1 MKKFLAIILALVM
14 CVSVFV
20 SCSKDPENDN
30 KEKAEDIASIVEAIE
45 EVNLKDL
52 VTTIVDTAFNSE
64 TQISLEDLMAELSK
78 INAETDVTFNKDS
91 VAASVYAGV
100 KDGIIKMSVQGQS
113 AYMFFNEAQLISL
126 TPSEF
131 GYEISTA
138 YDVTDDLPAII
149 GGADLSQYKE
159 MVDMYLTDE
168 VLAALEGFELK
179 IDASQIKEKDGF
191 YFLSEKVFINIGNE
205 ILDTVVEVM
214 KALDAPADE
223 LPTDDELAESKT
235 ELEEMIKSMN
245 LKLGFSVKNK
255 KVNGIKFETEFNP
268 NEIGAA
274 KENVVDTPVAYSATA
289 SKAEAESEEKISVSF
304 TVMFDSETMLPESL
318 DMSMILDKDG
328 EKTEYVYN
336 MSYLYNADGMPVGC
350 DLKFEISM
358 GNMYLGD
365 YDSDSKDGYIE
376 IKGSQKYSGTV
387 KLDFSKLSE
396 VGATIVDVNFSM
408 SAKAN
413 EYINCYSKAN
423 GDWVEEVITDSNK
436 IKEIEQAE
444 CYLKSGSLTANAKV
458 EKAGVVEFNFSM
470 KEDAKVT
477 ASASGSFSWTAA
489 PNYGTIPADV
499 RENFINNKAL
509 AATLER
515 LTSEA
520 ETRIAN
526 IYMSNP
532 EDYNYYTWYD
542 TESGIW
548 TRINRWNDIEFFTLQ
563 PSDCIVIN

>member
-78 INAETDVTFNKDS
+78 INAEADVTFNKDS

-413 EYINCYSKAN
+413 EYINNYSKAN

>member
-78 INAETDVTFNKDS
+78 INAEADVTFNKDS

-413 EYINCYSKAN
+413 EYINNYSKAN

-477 ASASGSFSWTAA
+477 ASS
-489 PNYGTIPADV
+489 
-499 RENFINNKAL
+499 
-509 AATLER
+509 
-515 LTSEA
+515 
-520 ETRIAN
+520 
-526 IYMSNP
+526 
-532 EDYNYYTWYD
+532 
-542 TESGIW
+542 
-548 TRINRWNDIEFFTLQ
+548 
-563 PSDCIVIN
+563 

>member
-45 EVNLKDL
+45 EINLKDL

-64 TQISLEDLMAELSK
+64 TQISVEDLITEFSK
-78 INAETDVTFNKDS
+78 INAEADLTFNKDS
-91 VAASVYAGV
+91 VAAYVYGGV
-100 KDGIIKMSVQGQS
+100 KDGIFKISAQGQS
-113 AYMFFNEAQLISL
+113 AYMFFNGEQFISVA
-126 TPSEF
+126 PSEF
-131 GYEISTA
+131 GYEISTSS
-138 YDVTDDLPAII
+138 DVTDDLPAII

-289 SKAEAESEEKISVSF
+289 SKAEADSEEKISVSF

-318 DMSMILDKDG
+318 DMSMILENDGDKM
-328 EKTEYVYN
+328 EYVYN
-336 MSYLYNADGMPVGC
+336 MSYLYNADGMPVGGE
-350 DLKFEISM
+350 LKLEISM
-358 GNMYLGD
+358 DDMYLGD
-365 YDSDSKDGYIE
+365 YVSENKNGYID
-376 IKGSQKYSGTV
+376 INGSQKFSGTV

-413 EYINCYSKAN
+413 EYINNYSKAN

-444 CYLKSGSLTANAKV
+444 CYLKSGSLTVNAKV
-458 EKAGVVEFNFSM
+458 EKAGVVRFNFSM

-499 RENFINNKAL
+499 REKFIENSEL
-509 AATLER
+509 AAHLER
-515 LTSEA
+515 LTEKANELSEQ
-520 ETRIAN
+520 
-526 IYMSNP
+526 IYTGNYD
-532 EDYNYYTWYD
+532 DYADYAWYD
-542 TESGIW
+542 TESGLW
-548 TRINRWNDIEFFTLQ
+548 LHFNRSGIIGFFTEQ
-563 PSDCIVIN
+563 PTDLVIK